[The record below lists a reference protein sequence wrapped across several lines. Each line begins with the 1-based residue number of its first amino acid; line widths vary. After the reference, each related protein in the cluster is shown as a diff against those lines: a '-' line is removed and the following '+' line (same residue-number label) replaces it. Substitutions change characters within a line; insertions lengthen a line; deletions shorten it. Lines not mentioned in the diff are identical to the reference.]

1 VADENNGC
9 LGWAI
14 TVTAV
19 VEAALVLL
27 WIGGFA
33 AVEPTS
39 DPHFYSDVVLPL
51 IFLAIP
57 ALAAIAGI
65 YLIRRNGVTRSWLL
79 PLVLWT
85 LLGINLAMFIANLV
99 YAGGGV

>member
-1 VADENNGC
+1 MADENNGC

-65 YLIRRNGVTRSWLL
+65 YLIR
-79 PLVLWT
+79 VLWT